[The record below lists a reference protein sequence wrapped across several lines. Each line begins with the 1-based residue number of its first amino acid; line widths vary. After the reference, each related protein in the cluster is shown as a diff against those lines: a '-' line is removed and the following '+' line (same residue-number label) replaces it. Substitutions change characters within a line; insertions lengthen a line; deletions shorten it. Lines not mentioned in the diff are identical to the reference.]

1 MYFSSTISLFI
12 FSSTLINATPIPQGA
27 GVGAGCDAI
36 LTDGDTGSGLLVK
49 EAGQNAASLLKSA
62 GFKRQGAGVG
72 DACNAILTDGDTGSG
87 LAVKEAGQNL
97 ASLLKSTGTLK
108 PAGGKRQLDKAG
120 AGTAAIISL
129 LSPEAAAY
137 QEGLTDAID
146 SYGTSDSAVFGPQ
159 IGVIEAQAGSG
170 AGNLVPSKLPALGH
184 RQLDKAG
191 AGTAAIISLASPEA
205 AAYQEGLTNVIDGYG
220 TTDSAVI
227 GQQIG
232 AIEAQAGSGAGNLVP
247 SKLPTLPKT
256 T

>member
-1 MYFSSTISLFI
+1 MHFSNTFRLFALT
-12 FSSTLINATPIPQGA
+12 SALVLAAPIPQGA

-62 GFKRQGAGVG
+62 GVKRQGAGVG
-72 DACNAILTDGDTGSG
+72 DACSAILTDGDTGSG

-97 ASLLKSTGTLK
+97 DSLLKSSG
-108 PAGGKRQLDKAG
+108 AKRQLDKAG

-129 LSPEAAAY
+129 VSPEAAAY
-137 QEGLTDAID
+137 QEGLTD
-146 SYGTSDSAVFGPQ
+146 
-159 IGVIEAQAGSG
+159 
-170 AGNLVPSKLPALGH
+170 
-184 RQLDKAG
+184 
-191 AGTAAIISLASPEA
+191 
-205 AAYQEGLTNVIDGYG
+205 VIDGDG
-220 TTDSAVI
+220 TSDSAVI

-247 SKLPTLPKT
+247 SKLPTMPKT

>member
-1 MYFSSTISLFI
+1 MHFSNTLSLFVL
-12 FSSTLINATPIPQGA
+12 SSTLVLAAPIPQGA

-62 GFKRQGAGVG
+62 GVKRQGAGVG

-87 LAVKEAGQNL
+87 LAVKEAGQHL
-97 ASLLKSTGTLK
+97 ASLLKS
-108 PAGGKRQLDKAG
+108 GGARRQLDKAG

-137 QEGLTDAID
+137 QEGLTDVID
-146 SYGTSDSAVFGPQ
+146 GDGTSDSAVIGEQ
-159 IGVIEAQAGSG
+159 IGAIEAQAGSG
-170 AGNLVPSKLPALGH
+170 AGNLVPSKFTGKRH
-184 RQLDKAG
+184 LDKAG
-191 AGTAAIISLASPEA
+191 AGTAAVISLVSPEA
-205 AAYQEGLTNVIDGYG
+205 AAYQEGLTDVIDGDG
-220 TTDSAVI
+220 TSDSAVI
-227 GQQIG
+227 GQQVG
-232 AIEAQAGSGAGNLVP
+232 VIETQAGSGAGNLVP